1 MAIELVKDTIIKQI
15 NEELEKAIN
24 EISIS
29 SLLSLDSSLSF
40 EAIKTHIIFPCNDMI
55 CRGGKRIRPLLLIL
69 LTKLLEGNEEEAFK
83 ASPIIEAMHTASLI
97 HDDIED
103 SSPKRRGEPSTYIKY
118 GLDVALN
125 AGSSLYFFALALIA
139 RHKKE
144 VQASLYN
151 LCVNALSL
159 LHIGQAM
166 DIKHHSNYNLHFDMA
181 MYEHLVT
188 LKTGTLFS
196 LSANLALIFSNKRNS
211 LLPQIF
217 NEAGVAFQ
225 MFDDLKNVAKTGI
238 KGKEQGD
245 DIVEGKLS
253 FPIVLYLEEHP
264 DDKEKIISYFTK
276 AKKEGI
282 FSKAIQDCCL
292 LLESSGVIE
301 KGFNIAKNKLDA
313 CFNQLKNIHGTS
325 PYFDMVKDIFNRL

>member
-1 MAIELVKDTIIKQI
+1 
-15 NEELEKAIN
+15 
-24 EISIS
+24 
-29 SLLSLDSSLSF
+29 
-40 EAIKTHIIFPCNDMI
+40 
-55 CRGGKRIRPLLLIL
+55 
-69 LTKLLEGNEEEAFK
+69 
-83 ASPIIEAMHTASLI
+83 
-97 HDDIED
+97 
-103 SSPKRRGEPSTYIKY
+103 
-118 GLDVALN
+118 
-125 AGSSLYFFALALIA
+125 
-139 RHKKE
+139 
-144 VQASLYN
+144 
-151 LCVNALSL
+151 
-159 LHIGQAM
+159 
-166 DIKHHSNYNLHFDMA
+166 
-181 MYEHLVT
+181 
-188 LKTGTLFS
+188 
-196 LSANLALIFSNKRNS
+196 
-211 LLPQIF
+211 
-217 NEAGVAFQ
+217 

-264 DDKEKIISYFTK
+264 DDKEKIISYFSK